1 MNTSAARPLNF
12 PQSTQFLAARLTFDS
27 AALRAGLTTPRGGSE
42 NGEYFD

>member
-1 MNTSAARPLNF
+1 MSASIAIPNSDLDFDNG
-12 PQSTQFLAARLTFDS
+12 TFDS